1 MVALRQDNYNEFSEA
16 IEDRFFGCVGRG
28 FRGSYRFFFSF
39 FFFFGPSPTSHFIL
53 YPSSF
58 EFDQNSN

>member
-16 IEDRFFGCVGRG
+16 IEDRFFWMIGEGV
-28 FRGSYRFFFSF
+28 RGSYKFFFCV
-39 FFFFGPSPTSHFIL
+39 FGPSPTSYFIL
-53 YPSSF
+53 YPSSI